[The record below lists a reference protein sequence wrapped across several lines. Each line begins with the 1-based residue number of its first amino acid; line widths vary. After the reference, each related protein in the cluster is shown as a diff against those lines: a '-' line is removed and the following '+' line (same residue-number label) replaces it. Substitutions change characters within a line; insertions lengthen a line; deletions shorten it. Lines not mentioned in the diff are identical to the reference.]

1 MYFQIE
7 KVILWSR
14 KKEFGYK
21 TIDFDLGK
29 VNVITGASRT
39 GKSAII
45 PIIDYC
51 LGAGSC
57 SIPVKVIRNACNW
70 FGVLVKLD
78 GSQMLLARKEPE
90 GKVTSNDM
98 MFIRGKNIKIPDR
111 PEKNST
117 RENVILELDEA
128 AKLTFLRMNEQNE
141 SGFDARPAFRD
152 MLKLCI
158 QPLNIVANAK

>member
-111 PEKNST
+111 
-117 RENVILELDEA
+117 L
-128 AKLTFLRMNEQNE
+128 
-141 SGFDARPAFRD
+141 
-152 MLKLCI
+152 
-158 QPLNIVANAK
+158 